1 MVQYHWHVLRKIH
14 QTAQTTIFALTFC
27 LIPSPHVAEH
37 SPIVQVSHSQSIGHG
52 AVSHSAISESKG
64 AGHSYPPLVG
74 GTQSRCLDIVPT
86 LPHSP
91 IQSLHSP
98 QKDHLKLVVSGP
110 ASQ

>member
-1 MVQYHWHVLRKIH
+1 MYLGFDISQDSFV
-14 QTAQTTIFALTFC
+14 TIFL
-27 LIPSPHVAEH
+27 LP
-37 SPIVQVSHSQSIGHG
+37 GHG

-91 IQSLHSP
+91 MQSLHSP

-110 ASQ
+110 VH